1 METDWSLRNLASMR
15 GPARLSVTEYAH
27 TPQTLATERIEIST
41 GYDTIRHGKA
51 QYGRIEYVRLHLLVF
66 LLSCEPIRAVFSP
79 FSFIDSEVFFSN
91 IHEERNKME
100 W

>member
-66 LLSCEPIRAVFSP
+66 PLSCEPTRAVFSP
-79 FSFIDSEVFFSN
+79 FFVHSIRSFFF
-91 IHEERNKME
+91 KYP
-100 W
+100 